1 MIRAVIFDF
10 GQTLV
15 DSAEGFRSAEKQVE
29 KKIFD
34 DLALTSWQEFLEN
47 YRKIRRQFHEKSS
60 FSRKAISR
68 SCAMD
73 AVVSQDILLH

>member
-1 MIRAVIFDF
+1 MIKAVIFDF

-34 DLALTSWQEFLEN
+34 EINNDELEFTL
-47 YRKIRRQFHEKSS
+47 K
-60 FSRKAISR
+60 
-68 SCAMD
+68 
-73 AVVSQDILLH
+73 